1 MTPARVLFLAL
12 ILLATACGPKK
23 DPATSGDVS
32 STVTRQPP
40 VEPTSVTG
48 ADAAYLLRHTEQ
60 GTADGIRLYEAALV
74 AEPSRA
80 DAAAIHTRLSIL
92 YYGKAYYFDF
102 EAAKKERLAAFQAGK
117 QHGLAALDS
126 NAAWTEALEGGAK
139 LQDCVHLLKA
149 EDVGPLYWA
158 GLNWSRW
165 GEIKG
170 ILRVALDIP
179 KVRAMMERSHEL
191 SEDYYQAAPHRFFSA
206 FFTALPGFAGQDVP
220 RAEEHA
226 KRAKEL
232 APGHTEN
239 EITEADYLAAHHK
252 DRARYE
258 RLLNQVLQ
266 TPLPPVE
273 DPYYFEHLVA
283 RRDAERLLADADKR
297 FP

>member
-1 MTPARVLFLAL
+1 MSRALALACL
-12 ILLATACGPKK
+12 ILLAACGPKT

-40 VEPTSVTG
+40 VEPTSVPD
-48 ADAAYLLRHTEQ
+48 ADAAYLLRHTAE
-60 GTADGIRLYEAALV
+60 GTSEAIRLYEEALAADP
-74 AEPSRA
+74 ARA
-80 DAAAIHTRLSIL
+80 DAAAVHTRLSIL
-92 YYGKAYYFDF
+92 YYGQAYYFDF
-102 EAAKKERLAAFQAGK
+102 EAPKKERLAGFLAGK
-117 QHGLAALDS
+117 QHGLAALDA
-126 NAAWTEALEGGAK
+126 NAAWAEALAGGAK
-139 LQDCVHLLKA
+139 LQDSVHLLEA
-149 EDVGPLYWA
+149 ADVGGLYWA

-179 KVRAMMERSHEL
+179 KVRAMMERSHAL

-226 KRAKEL
+226 KRAKEI

-239 EITEADYLAAHHK
+239 EITEADYLAAHHH
-252 DRARYE
+252 DRGRYE
-258 RLLNQVLQ
+258 RLLNLVLE

-273 DPYYFEHLVA
+273 DPYYFEFVVA
-283 RRDAERLLADADKR
+283 RRDAERLLADTDRR